1 MCHQFCVNLTTNH
14 KIHGEKNHVSQQ
26 CTSYASAVRKVLQMD
41 FPESRD
47 IPSLPSMG
55 APHRNRELSKQ

>member
-1 MCHQFCVNLTTNH
+1 MFLNKVQTMLLQL
-14 KIHGEKNHVSQQ
+14 G
-26 CTSYASAVRKVLQMD
+26 RVLQMD

-55 APHRNRELSKQ
+55 APHRDSELSKQ